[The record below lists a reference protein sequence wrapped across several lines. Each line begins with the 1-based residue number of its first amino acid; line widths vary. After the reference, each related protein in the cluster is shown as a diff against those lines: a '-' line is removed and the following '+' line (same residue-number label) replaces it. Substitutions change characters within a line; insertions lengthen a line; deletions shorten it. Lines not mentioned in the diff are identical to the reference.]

1 MTGQDACPA
10 PQAAGLPSTHQCDIM
25 RPVMETVRDMNS
37 IIEEPVVARLPRA
50 ALRDGAKPR
59 AEAAE
64 SRGLA

>member
-25 RPVMETVRDMNS
+25 PPVMETVRDMNS
-37 IIEEPVVARLPRA
+37 IIEPVVGKTLCA

-64 SRGLA
+64 RRRLA